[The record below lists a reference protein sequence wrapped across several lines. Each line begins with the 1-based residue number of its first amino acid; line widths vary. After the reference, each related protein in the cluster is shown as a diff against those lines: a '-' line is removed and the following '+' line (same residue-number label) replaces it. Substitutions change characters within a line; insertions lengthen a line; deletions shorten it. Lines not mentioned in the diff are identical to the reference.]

1 MNDVIVLVPGRVEA
15 NFMGAGTVVTGTGAA
30 SVADAVARVLPSL
43 DPGAAVAVVGTS
55 GRLSTELT
63 PGQLVVA
70 SEVWAVGDDN
80 GDGGGGHGGVPA
92 EGAVSPRL
100 VRRLPSAALLAA
112 ELQRLGHVVSIG
124 PVASLPDGAGPDPH
138 RNGNGNGNGNSGV
151 APPQGDRRSLSALAA
166 LGALVVDHDSAW
178 AATLAGIDRPLAVVR
193 AVEDLPGPGAM
204 AALDTRRAA
213 ASLAGIREPL
223 ELWAGAC
230 RSRRVLLASP
240 RSFCAGVER
249 AIEIVERAL
258 ERYGAPVYVR
268 RQIVHN
274 THVVG
279 RLAAMGAVF
288 VEELDEV
295 PDGATVVLAAHGVS
309 PDVRSEAS
317 ARDGFTVI
325 DATCPLVAKVHH
337 EARRYAARGFDI
349 VLVGHDDHEEVVGTY
364 GEAPDRTHVV
374 ASPQEVDALEVE
386 SGAPVA
392 YLTQTTLATDETAE
406 VIAAL
411 RRRFPD
417 VVGPSADD
425 ICYATQNRQDAVRAI
440 ARDCDLML
448 VVGSANSSN
457 TARLVEVAQ
466 REGCRAELVEDA
478 GQLRLSW
485 LHGASTVGVTAGASA
500 PESLVTE
507 VVQALSALGPIEVD
521 ERRTT
526 QETVRFALPQQV
538 R

>member
-1 MNDVIVLVPGRVEA
+1 MGDDVIVLAPTRAEA
-15 NFMGAGTVVTGTGAA
+15 DFMGAGTVVTGRGAA
-30 SVADAVARVLPSL
+30 CVADVVAKLLPTL
-43 DPGAAVAVVGTS
+43 EPCTAVAVAGTAA
-55 GRLSTELT
+55 RLRPELV

-70 SEVWAVGDDN
+70 SELWVA
-80 GDGGGGHGGVPA
+80 GDGSA
-92 EGAVSPRL
+92 PRL
-100 VRRLPSAALLAA
+100 VRRLPSASLLGA
-112 ELQRLGHVVSIG
+112 ELRRDGHLVTVGPVVSVSG
-124 PVASLPDGAGPDPH
+124 QSVASGCP
-138 RNGNGNGNGNSGV
+138 
-151 APPQGDRRSLSALAA
+151 GDLDVGLDLDLDLDLGGSDKLGELGR
-166 LGALVVDHDSAW
+166 LGALVLDHDSAW
-178 AATLAGIDRPLAVVR
+178 AATLADGDRPLAVVR
-193 AVEDLPGPGAM
+193 AVEEPPGPGAM
-204 AALDTRRAA
+204 AAVGSGHAA
-213 ASLAGIREPL
+213 GSLAGIREPI
-223 ELWAGAC
+223 ERWARAC
-230 RSRRVLLASP
+230 RSRRVVLASS

-288 VEELDEV
+288 VEELCEV

-309 PDVRSEAS
+309 PDVRSEAA

-337 EARRYAARGFDI
+337 EARRYAARGYDI

-364 GEAPDRTHVV
+364 GEAPDRMHVV
-374 ASPQEVDALEVE
+374 SSAAEVADLALEPDT
-386 SGAPVA
+386 PVA
-392 YLTQTTLATDETAE
+392 YLTQTTLATDETAA
-406 VIAAL
+406 VVDAL

-417 VVGPSADD
+417 VVGPGADD

-440 ARDCDLML
+440 ARECDLVL

-457 TARLVEVAQ
+457 TARLVEVAL

-478 GQLRLSW
+478 GQLCLSW
-485 LHGASTVGVTAGASA
+485 LDGAGTVGVTAGASA
-500 PESLVTE
+500 PESLVTD
-507 VVQALSALGPIEVD
+507 VVHALSALGHTEVD
-521 ERRTT
+521 ERMTT
-526 QETVRFALPQQV
+526 AETVRFALPIQV

>member
-1 MNDVIVLVPGRVEA
+1 MGDDVIVLAPTAVEA
-15 NFMGAGTVVTGTGAA
+15 DVMGAGTVVTGTGAA
-30 SVADAVARVLPSL
+30 PVADIVAKLLPTL
-43 DPGAAVAVVGTS
+43 GPRTAVAVAGTS
-55 GRLSTELT
+55 ARLRTDLV

-70 SEVWAVGDDN
+70 NELWATGP
-80 GDGGGGHGGVPA
+80 GRGTGTGTGTL
-92 EGAVSPRL
+92 RL
-100 VRRLPSAALLAA
+100 VRLLPSAALLAA
-112 ELQRLGHVVSIG
+112 ELRREGHPVSVGPVVSVTDGGGG
-124 PVASLPDGAGPDPH
+124 PAEGPEGP
-138 RNGNGNGNGNSGV
+138 GTLGQ
-151 APPQGDRRSLSALAA
+151 A
-166 LGALVVDHDSAW
+166 GALVVDHDSAW
-178 AATLAGIDRPLAVVR
+178 AATLADGDRPLAVVR
-193 AVEDLPGPGAM
+193 AVEAPFGPGAM
-204 AALDTRRAA
+204 AAVGTRRTA
-213 ASLAGIREPL
+213 ASLAGVRAPIER
-223 ELWAGAC
+223 WARAC
-230 RSRRVLLASP
+230 GSRRVVLASP

-258 ERYGAPVYVR
+258 DRYGAPVYVR

-309 PDVRSEAS
+309 PEVRAEAA

-337 EARRYAARGFDI
+337 EARRYAARGFEI

-364 GEAPDRTHVV
+364 GEAPERMHVV
-374 ASPQEVDALEVE
+374 TCGTDVDALQLEPD
-386 SGAPVA
+386 APVA
-392 YLTQTTLATDETAE
+392 FLTQTTLATDETAG
-406 VIAAL
+406 VVDAL
-411 RRRFPD
+411 RRRFPG

-440 ARDCDLML
+440 ARECDLML
-448 VVGSANSSN
+448 VVGSSNSSN
-457 TARLVEVAQ
+457 TARLVEVAL

-485 LHGASTVGVTAGASA
+485 LDGAGTVGITAGASA

-507 VVQALSALGPIEVD
+507 VVRALSALGPTEVD

-526 QETVRFALPQQV
+526 TETVRFSLPLQV

>member
-1 MNDVIVLVPGRVEA
+1 
-15 NFMGAGTVVTGTGAA
+15 MGAGTIVTGTGAA
-30 SVADAVARVLPSL
+30 SVADALERVLPTL
-43 DPGAAVAVVGTS
+43 PPDAAVAVTGTAA
-55 GRLSTELT
+55 RLGSELA

-70 SEVWAVGDDN
+70 SELWEAGVGK
-80 GDGGGGHGGVPA
+80 A
-92 EGAVSPRL
+92 PRL
-100 VRRLPSAALLAA
+100 VRQLPSAPLLAH
-112 ELQRLGHVVSIG
+112 ELRRDGHVVALG
-124 PVASLPDGAGPDPH
+124 PLVSTAPATRRPGAGD
-138 RNGNGNGNGNSGV
+138 RGADDRG
-151 APPQGDRRSLSALAA
+151 AGDRGAGDHGAGDHGDRARLAE
-166 LGALVVDHDSAW
+166 LGALALDHDSAW
-178 AATLAGIDRPLAVVR
+178 AATLAAGDRPLAVVR
-193 AVEDLPGPGAM
+193 AVEELSGPGAM
-204 AALDTRRAA
+204 AAVDTRRAA
-213 ASLAGIREPL
+213 ASLAQLREPI
-223 ELWAGAC
+223 ERWARAC
-230 RSRRVLLASP
+230 RARRVLLASP

-258 ERYGAPVYVR
+258 QRFGAPVYVR

-309 PDVRSEAS
+309 PDVRSQA
-317 ARDGFTVI
+317 ATRDGFTVI

-337 EARRYAARGFDI
+337 EARRYAARGYDI
-349 VLVGHDDHEEVVGTY
+349 VLVGHGDHEEVVGTY
-364 GEAPDRTHVV
+364 GEAPERMHVV
-374 ASPQEVDALEVE
+374 ATPDEVAALRL
-386 SGAPVA
+386 GQDAPVA
-392 YLTQTTLATDETAE
+392 YLTQTTLATDETAQ
-406 VIAAL
+406 VVGAL

-417 VVGPSADD
+417 VVGPSSDD

-440 ARDCDLML
+440 ARECDLLL

-457 TARLVEVAQ
+457 TARLVEVAR

-485 LHGASTVGVTAGASA
+485 LDGAATVGVTAGASA

-507 VVQALSALGPIEVD
+507 LVRALSALGPVDVD

-526 QETVRFALPQQV
+526 TETVRFALPPQV